1 MISGFGYKG
10 GSLSS
15 SQTGKAREFDLY
27 PNGPTGF
34 INRTLSS
41 DKLALFTAVD
51 LRDVNEQ
58 AAVSSWA
65 SRINNYL
72 LTESTPSAQ
81 PVISSSANTLNE
93 RAVYFNSNDQL
104 TIPQGGYD
112 LSSYNKIFIAFKFCT
127 EESSIALNGVFNY
140 SSEPIASGTGS
151 VRLYH
156 NTPIAGI
163 FCNVRDN
170 VPNPNLESTI
180 NNAYSP
186 NDYKTFLY
194 KIDYTKTTD
203 DEQIE
208 CYLDGEYDDVNRGE
222 EYVMD
227 PDSTFGNYA
236 LYLGKIISAAGTT
249 QYYGEKMYI
258 RSMLIAPNYYP
269 SDDEVRKIYSA
280 MNEIDREA

>member
-1 MISGFGYKG
+1 MISGFGRKRG
-10 GSLSS
+10 NLSS
-15 SQTGKAREFDLY
+15 CQTGKAREFDLY
-27 PNGPTGF
+27 LNGPTGF
-34 INRTLSS
+34 IEKTLSS

-58 AAVSSWA
+58 AVVSSWT
-65 SRINNYL
+65 SRINNYS

-127 EESSIALNGVFNY
+127 EQNPVNLNGVLNY
-140 SSEPIASGTGS
+140 SSEPTASGTGS
-151 VRLYH
+151 IRLYH
-156 NTPIAGI
+156 NTFIDGI

-170 VPNPNLESTI
+170 VPDFNLESTTI
-180 NNAYSP
+180 NAYTP
-186 NDYKTFLY
+186 GDYKTFLY
-194 KIDYTKTTD
+194 KIDYTKQTD

-208 CYLDGEYDDVNRGE
+208 CYLDGEYDDTDQA
-222 EYVMD
+222 EYVMAS
-227 PDSTFGNYA
+227 DSTFGNYA
-236 LYLGKIISAAGTT
+236 LYLGKILSAVSNA
-249 QYYGEKMYI
+249 QYYGQKMYI

-269 SDDEVRKIYSA
+269 SADEVRKIYSA

>member
-1 MISGFGYKG
+1 MISGFGRKRG
-10 GSLSS
+10 NLSS
-15 SQTGKAREFDLY
+15 CQTGKAREFDLY

-41 DKLALFTAVD
+41 DKLILLTAVD

-58 AAVSSWA
+58 SAVSSWA

-72 LTESTPSAQ
+72 LTQSTPSAQ

-93 RAVYFNSNDQL
+93 RAVYFDSNDQL
-104 TIPQGGYD
+104 TIPQGSYD
-112 LSSYNKIFIAFKFCT
+112 LSSYNKMFIAFKFCT
-127 EESSIALNGVFNY
+127 EIPSITINGVFNY
-140 SSEPIASGTGS
+140 SSEPIANGTGC

-156 NTPIAGI
+156 NTGI
-163 FCNVRDN
+163 NGIYCNVSD
-170 VPNPNLESTI
+170 PDFNLESTT
-180 NNAYSP
+180 NNAYSSG
-186 NDYKTFLY
+186 DYKTFLY

-208 CYLDGEYDDVNRGE
+208 CYLDGEYDDTDRG
-222 EYVMD
+222 EYVMP

-236 LYLGKIISAAGTT
+236 LYLGKVLARTNTA
-249 QYYGEKMYI
+249 QYYGKKMYI

-280 MNEIDREA
+280 LNEIDKEA

>member
-10 GSLSS
+10 GNLSS

-41 DKLALFTAVD
+41 DKLILLTAVD

-58 AAVSSWA
+58 SAVSSWA

-72 LTESTPSAQ
+72 LTQSTPSAQ

-93 RAVYFNSNDQL
+93 RAVYFDSNDQL
-104 TIPQGGYD
+104 TIPQGSYD
-112 LSSYNKIFIAFKFCT
+112 LSSYNKMFIAFKFCT
-127 EESSIALNGVFNY
+127 EQPSIGINGVFNY
-140 SSEPIASGTGS
+140 SNEPIANGTGC

-156 NTPIAGI
+156 NTGI
-163 FCNVRDN
+163 NGIYCNVSD
-170 VPNPNLESTI
+170 PDFNLESTTT
-180 NNAYSP
+180 NAYSSG
-186 NDYKTFLY
+186 DYKTFLY

-208 CYLDGEYDDVNRGE
+208 CYLDGEYDDTDRG
-222 EYVMD
+222 EYVMA

-236 LYLGKIISAAGTT
+236 LYLGKIISAASTT
-249 QYYGEKMYI
+249 QYYGQKMYI

>member
-10 GSLSS
+10 GNLSS

-72 LTESTPSAQ
+72 LTESTPSAR
-81 PVISSSANTLNE
+81 PVISSSANTLSQ
-93 RAVYFNSNDQL
+93 RAVYFDSNDQL

-112 LSSYNKIFIAFKFCT
+112 LSSYNKIFIAFKFCS
-127 EESSIALNGVFNY
+127 EESPVSLNGVFNY
-140 SSEPIASGTGS
+140 TSEPTAGGTGS
-151 VRLYH
+151 IRLYH
-156 NTPIAGI
+156 NTIIGGI
-163 FCNVRDN
+163 YCNVRDS
-170 VPNPNLESTI
+170 VPDFNLESTT
-180 NNAYSP
+180 NNAYSSG
-186 NDYKTFLY
+186 DYKTFLY
-194 KIDYTKTTD
+194 KIDYTKQTD

-208 CYLDGEYDDVNRGE
+208 CYLDGEYDDADRGGNF
-222 EYVMD
+222 MA

-236 LYLGKIISAAGTT
+236 LYLGKIISRTSTT
-249 QYYGEKMYI
+249 QYYGQKMYI

-280 MNEIDREA
+280 LNEIDKEA